1 MMKTLVSIIIVFAA
15 VWCKGMP
22 SINTFSAVTND
33 WYNANFTNV
42 YELAQQRMANNS
54 NDVVAAYLIFNW
66 DVCFSSLGAVSNS
79 VTRVIQLSDGVTNSL
94 FTSRYLPLRDSYI
107 SYRDELL
114 PTANEADRIRERYK
128 SYLPHKEMPSAYML
142 ETLNESGLW

>member
-1 MMKTLVSIIIVFAA
+1 MKILVTIMIALAA

-66 DVCFSSLGAVSNS
+66 DA
-79 VTRVIQLSDGVTNSL
+79 
-94 FTSRYLPLRDSYI
+94 
-107 SYRDELL
+107 
-114 PTANEADRIRERYK
+114 A
-128 SYLPHKEMPSAYML
+128 
-142 ETLNESGLW
+142 LNESGQW